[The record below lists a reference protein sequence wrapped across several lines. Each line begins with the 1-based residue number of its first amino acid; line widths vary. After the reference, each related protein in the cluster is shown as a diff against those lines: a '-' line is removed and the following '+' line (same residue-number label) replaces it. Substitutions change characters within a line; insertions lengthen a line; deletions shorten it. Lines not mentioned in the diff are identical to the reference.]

1 MHPPTLK
8 ALEFERIVSVVRSL
22 ALTPLGER
30 RLAALAPSTDPREV
44 AEAQATT
51 SEAVRLLT
59 DAPGIPLR
67 APADLEDALG
77 GLVLDGRA
85 LEPLRLLGMASF
97 LESVDQCVH
106 GIRRQPHDR
115 FPRLAAIVA
124 PAASFEREIAD
135 VRRAIDPAGEV
146 FDHASAALRGIR
158 DRLRKQRARLR
169 GTLESYIRSR
179 DTAKYLQEQVITDRN
194 GRYVLLVR
202 AEHRTSLPGIVHG
215 SSSSGA
221 SLFLEPLSTVDINN
235 DIVALQEQEAEELHR
250 ILLELTDGFR
260 ARGAE
265 LAQTLEVAAGLDA
278 AQAKAR
284 FSRLCDGSSPEIS
297 RDGRLELLAARH
309 PLLIPA
315 VEARLPRPADQEFE
329 TRAQGPVPVD
339 VLVVPPTTVLVI
351 TGPNT
356 GGKTVAI
363 KTAGL
368 LALMAQ
374 AGLHVPAAEGSRL
387 PVFRSIFADIGDEQS
402 IAANLSTFSWH
413 MSNIVRIERSLS
425 LPALVLLDEVGSGT
439 DPVEGGALGMAVIE
453 HFRKRGAQVVATT
466 HYDTL
471 KTYASTTEGVACAAF
486 GFTPTFEPTYRLVYG
501 TPGTS
506 LALEMAARLGL
517 PDAIIDAARSYRSVR
532 EAQLAEHL
540 AKVNEQ
546 LSAIEHERRLV
557 RRERQTIAEQEGRY
571 RAREESLRQKED
583 QLKQRLETQIG
594 ERLREARREIDGV
607 VEDVKRKAATLVS
620 QAARRA
626 TTTQPI
632 LSTGDTG
639 QLRAEGR
646 GTLESL
652 EQRLRGD
659 VPAAVAAAPA
669 RRETAAQDAPSGRAP
684 APGDR
689 VRVGPLGV
697 EGVVHGVFGRD
708 AEVDVRGKRLR
719 TPTDQLRVLGGGRP
733 AEDTARVQ
741 VRVQTPTREGATAI
755 ELNVIGCTVDEAV
768 SRADKFLDEAMMAEL
783 RTVRVIHGHGTGQ
796 LRRGLAAYFAQHP
809 LVARFGAAPPEQG
822 GSGATLVELKE

>member
-8 ALEFERIVSVVRSL
+8 ALEFDRIVSVVRSL
-22 ALTPLGER
+22 ALTPLGDR
-30 RLAALAPSTDPREV
+30 RLAALAPSPDARAV
-44 AEAQATT
+44 AEAQAAT

-67 APADLEDALG
+67 APADLDEALDAL
-77 GLVLDGRA
+77 VLEGRA
-85 LEPLRLLGMASF
+85 LEPPRLLGLASF

-106 GIRRQPHDR
+106 GIRRQPADR
-115 FPRLAAIVA
+115 FPRLAALVA
-124 PAASFEREIAD
+124 PAASFEREIAG

-146 FDHASAALRGIR
+146 FDHASPALRGIR

-179 DTAKYLQEQVITDRN
+179 ETAKYLQEPVVTDRN

-250 ILLELTDGFR
+250 ILLELTNGFR
-260 ARGAE
+260 ARGVE

-284 FSRLCDGSSPEIS
+284 FSRLCDGASPEIA

-315 VEARLPRPADQEFE
+315 VDARLPREGEDAGPARTE
-329 TRAQGPVPVD
+329 APVPVD
-339 VLVVPPTTVLVI
+339 VLLVPPTSVLVI

-356 GGKTVAI
+356 GGKTVAL

-387 PVFRSIFADIGDEQS
+387 PVFRTVFADIGDEQS

-413 MSNIVRIERSLS
+413 MSNIVRIERSLA

-471 KTYASTTEGVACAAF
+471 KTYASTTDGVACAAF
-486 GFTPTFEPTYRLVYG
+486 GFTPAFEPTYRLVYG
-501 TPGTS
+501 SPGTS

-517 PDAIIDAARSYRSVR
+517 PAAIIDEARSYRSVR

-546 LSAIEHERRLV
+546 MQSLEHERRLV
-557 RRERQTIAEQEGRY
+557 RRERQTLAEQEGRY
-571 RAREESLRQKED
+571 RAREDSLRQKEE
-583 QLKQRLETQIG
+583 QLRQRLETQLG

-626 TTTQPI
+626 ATSPAA

-646 GTLESL
+646 TTLDGL

-659 VPAAVAAAPA
+659 ATAAAAAPRREAGAAVATRP
-669 RRETAAQDAPSGRAP
+669 P

-689 VRVGPLGV
+689 VHVGPLGV
-697 EGVVHGVFGRD
+697 EGVVHAVFGRD
-708 AEVDVRGKRLR
+708 AEVEVRGKRLR

-741 VRVQTPTREGATAI
+741 VRIHAPARDGAAAT

-768 SRADKFLDEAMMAEL
+768 SRADKFLDEAVLAEL
-783 RTVRVIHGHGTGQ
+783 RTVRVVHGHGTGQ
-796 LRRGLAAYFAQHP
+796 LRKGLAAYFARHP
-809 LVARFGAAPPEQG
+809 LVAKFEAAPPEQG
-822 GSGATLVELKE
+822 GNGATLVELKE